1 MGQRTTVQTCV
12 KIRDF
17 LSLSPPSTQWL
28 HHLRHCTV
36 VQLGSQPWNEEIVD
50 DYQGRL
56 FAETFCAIEDRQ
68 CEDEKY
74 SGYSDSG
81 VSRFYRTTKSCLQ
94 LLL

>member
-1 MGQRTTVQTCV
+1 MESDIGLCIFNFRSSS
-12 KIRDF
+12 IA
-17 LSLSPPSTQWL
+17 LSD
-28 HHLRHCTV
+28 
-36 VQLGSQPWNEEIVD
+36 SQPWNEEIVD